1 MFHIFFTIL
10 LILSLK
16 NFKVQFVL
24 TSSHYP
30 HGVRVMSVRFG
41 TGNRKGFTLIELLV
55 VIAIIAV
62 LIGLLVPAVQKV
74 REAANRMSCTN
85 NLKQFGIALQ
95 AYHDVYQKFPVG
107 EPGTLSR
114 QWGWGVTA
122 LPYIEQ
128 NALYTAITSTDASV
142 AIFIPGGGTNS
153 FGSTTP
159 FTANAAV
166 AGRNAIINGAGT
178 SAAYPAAKTPI
189 KTFMCPSDVWP
200 ATTTNQGFGKSNYL
214 ACMGNGINM
223 SANPNAAINFGT
235 ADGSVQNGVLVQANN
250 ATQSWANNIASIT
263 DGTSNTILLGEV
275 AAQRASTI
283 YGLTA
288 ANTPIWAGGNPNI
301 TTAVSGGR
309 QHNYFR
315 VAGGING
322 TTAASIGTIYQ
333 INSTTAV
340 NMDFSFNSSHS
351 GGANFLLGDAS
362 VKFLSSSVTP
372 LAFAAAG
379 SKAGGETAA
388 LP

>member
-1 MFHIFFTIL
+1 
-10 LILSLK
+10 
-16 NFKVQFVL
+16 
-24 TSSHYP
+24 
-30 HGVRVMSVRFG
+30 
-41 TGNRKGFTLIELLV
+41 
-55 VIAIIAV
+55 
-62 LIGLLVPAVQKV
+62 
-74 REAANRMSCTN
+74 
-85 NLKQFGIALQ
+85 IALQ

-114 QWGWGVTA
+114 RWGWGVTA
-122 LPYIEQ
+122 RTYIEQ
-128 NALYTAITSTDASV
+128 NALYTAITSTDTSV
-142 AIFIPGGGTNS
+142 AIFIPGGGTNA
-153 FGSTTP
+153 FGGTSP
-159 FTANAAV
+159 FTADAAV

-223 SANPNAAINFGT
+223 AAAPIAAINFAT
-235 ADGSVQNGVLVQANN
+235 ADGSIQNGVLVQANN

-275 AAQRASTI
+275 AAQRLSTN

-301 TTAVSGGR
+301 TATVSGGR

-315 VAGGING
+315 VTGGLNG
-322 TTAASIGTIYQ
+322 TVYP
-333 INSTTAV
+333 INSTTVAT
-340 NMDFSFNSSHS
+340 MDLAFNSSHS
-351 GGANFLLGDAS
+351 GGGNFLLGDAS
-362 VKFLSSSVTP
+362 VKFITSSIDP
-372 LAFAAAG
+372 IAYAAAG